1 MFGNPTRSRRPAAVA
16 DVTPREALE
25 LTKTGKAVIVDV
37 RERDE
42 WENVRIPG
50 AIHIPLGEVDARAQ
64 EIPRDRAVITQ
75 CRSGFRSALAAQALA
90 AAGFREVL
98 NLDGGIDD
106 WIAAS
111 MAVERGA

>member
-1 MFGNPTRSRRPAAVA
+1 MFGNPTRSHRPAAVA

-25 LTKTGKAVIVDV
+25 LTRTGKAVIVDV

-42 WENVRIPG
+42 WERVRIPG
-50 AIHIPLGEVDARAQ
+50 AIHVPLGDLRARAR
-64 EIPRDRAVITQ
+64 EIPRDRAIIMQ
-75 CRSGFRSALAAQALA
+75 CQSGFRSALAAQALA
-90 AAGFREVL
+90 AAGFRRVL
-98 NLDGGIDD
+98 NLDGGMEA